1 MTPTATFIDLQKIKQ
16 KKVRKFLTD
25 KGITTTAQ
33 FPILIPVCT
42 DTARL
47 DTYHQHAKTF
57 LIHRRLAEVWET
69 YKTISPEEAW
79 RGEMVSFGLQ
89 YNRAKDRVTYMH
101 DPYEGME
108 KGQVIILNL
117 RLFGGLFNLAVAHEV
132 MEVNNEAHSLKLCYM
147 KGGASEGSQHISLK
161 ETAEGFTEVFHL
173 TYYKSGS
180 NFRDT
185 RIYPPLHTKAI
196 SEFHNNVKRKAES
209 L

>member
-1 MTPTATFIDLQKIKQ
+1 MTPTTTFIDLEKIKQ
-16 KKVRKFLTD
+16 KKVRKFLRD

-33 FPILIPVCT
+33 FPILTPVCT
-42 DTARL
+42 DTSRL
-47 DTYHQHAKTF
+47 ATYHQHAKTF
-57 LIHRRLAEVWET
+57 LIRRRLAEVWET

-89 YNRAKDRVTYMH
+89 YNRAKDKVTYMH
-101 DPYEGME
+101 DAYEGME

-132 MEVNNEAHSLKLCYM
+132 MEVNDEEHTLKLCYM
-147 KGGASEGSQHISLK
+147 KGGASEGSQHISLT

-196 SEFHNNVKRKAES
+196 SEFHNKVKRKAES